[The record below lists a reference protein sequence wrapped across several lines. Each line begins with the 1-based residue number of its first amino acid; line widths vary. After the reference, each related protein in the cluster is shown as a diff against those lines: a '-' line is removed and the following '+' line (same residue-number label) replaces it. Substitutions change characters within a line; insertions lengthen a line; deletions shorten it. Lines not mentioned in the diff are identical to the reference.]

1 MSDYE
6 AYRINAFNDEQV
18 ADQVDRRWR
27 NARVNGRE
35 PDNLATSQG
44 FQPQNRGGQ
53 IGIIPQDIL
62 MRAAPSTSRP
72 RPATSRRCRARAD
85 HRRPH
90 RGARTQ
96 GGMML
101 TPGFIADQE
110 RFEAKRAIDAA
121 RRANV
126 AVYFVDARGLVAS
139 TPYAQ
144 AQQTG
149 RGLDSR
155 DVGAANAEI
164 TLGAEGAAEVAENT
178 GGFSVRNQNDLGRG
192 LQRIGAESRVY
203 YLLGFQQDKNAKAGA
218 FRRLDV
224 KVTRPDVTVRAR
236 RGYYAGGFGV
246 RRSGPSPATP
256 PRFSDGIDAI
266 DRAAESP
273 YELGAIPLRVADLAF
288 GEASADKAVVMLVV
302 EADLRA
308 FGFATAGGKLSD
320 VLDLRVL
327 TTELGTNTT
336 ERYERKVEMS
346 FPEGTRF
353 GPDSWHPLS
362 QEFNLKPGRYQARVA
377 VRDVSSGRMGSVTH
391 DFVVPPLKG
400 LRLTTPILTDAIEA
414 PSFGSQSPPKP
425 VLIAR
430 RAFPAGAT
438 LYYQFSVL
446 GAGKDAAGATR
457 VVGSHQ
463 LIGPGGAVVKQLEP
477 RPVAGGGSTPS
488 RFASVGLAGLP
499 AGDYDLVLKVTDQIT
514 GQSVE
519 RREPLAILPSPVVAR
534 ARRARAASRDDRPRP
549 GADVCRVTPR
559 ADAARRPRAGP
570 DSRRAPGRGARPS
583 TTVSASA
590 AAAREAG
597 RLDDAIALYRQGIA
611 LRADWDEG
619 RWYLGSSLYERERYR
634 EARDAFAALV
644 ARQPAHAGA
653 VGMKGLCEF
662 GLGQHETALRTL
674 LQARSLGIART
685 PEIAHVVAYHA
696 GILLTRFG
704 EFEVGYAVLTELS
717 GDNVESPKT
726 IEALGLNLLRM
737 PILPSALPEA
747 KRPLVQLAGR
757 RRSRW
762 VAGAWPMP
770 GACST
775 SSSPRIR
782 ASRTSTTHAASSAPP
797 RRRTSRSR
805 TSSPSSPCRRAM
817 SRRVCSWCS
826 ST

>member
-1 MSDYE
+1 MRESRARIVGRAALGLAGAAMLTAAVVAQQPPADQPAFRTGADLVIVDAVVVDHTGKPVTNLTAADFEVRDEGRPQAISLFQSVSVDAAAAVGPVAARRYAFSTNTGANAVPGRAFVLFFDDVHLTQAEGDRAKVALAQFLERELQAGDLVSLVAPGTALRWHARMPDGRPELTRIVAGLRGLFLPDPSSDQMSDYE

-62 MRAAPSTSRP
+62 MRAATLYQQAAARNI
-72 RPATSRRCRARAD
+72 ATLQALERTIDGLTAV
-85 HRRPH
+85 
-90 RGARTQ
+90 RGRKAV
-96 GGMML
+96 MML

-139 TPYAQ
+139 TPYSQ
-144 AQQTG
+144 AQQSG

-164 TLGAEGAAEVAENT
+164 TLGAEGAAEVAQST
-178 GGFSVRNQNDLGRG
+178 GGFSVRNQNDLGGG

-203 YLLGFQQDKNAKAGA
+203 YLLGFQQDKDAKAGA

-236 RGYYAGGFGV
+236 RGYYAGGYG
-246 RRSGPSPATP
+246 SGAPAAGGATP
-256 PRFSDGIDAI
+256 PRFSDGVDAI

-288 GEASADKAVVMLVV
+288 GEASADSAVVMLVV

-308 FGFATAGGKLSD
+308 FGFASAGGKLSD

-327 TTELGTNTT
+327 TTELGTNAT

-353 GPDSWHPLS
+353 GPESWHPLS
-362 QEFNLKPGRYQARVA
+362 QEFHLKPGRYQARVA
-377 VRDVSSGRMGSVTH
+377 VRDANSGRIGSVTH
-391 DFVVPPLKG
+391 DFVVPPPKG

-463 LIGPGGAVVKQLEP
+463 LIGPGGAVVKQLDP

-488 RFASVGLAGLP
+488 RFASVGLGGLP

-514 GQSVE
+514 GESVE
-519 RREPLAILPSPVVAR
+519 RREPLAILPPP
-534 ARRARAASRDDRPRP
+534 AAP
-549 GADVCRVTPR
+549 
-559 ADAARRPRAGP
+559 
-570 DSRRAPGRGARPS
+570 
-583 TTVSASA
+583 ASA
-590 AAAREAG
+590 G
-597 RLDDAIALYRQGIA
+597 RQ
-611 LRADWDEG
+611 
-619 RWYLGSSLYERERYR
+619 
-634 EARDAFAALV
+634 
-644 ARQPAHAGA
+644 
-653 VGMKGLCEF
+653 
-662 GLGQHETALRTL
+662 
-674 LQARSLGIART
+674 
-685 PEIAHVVAYHA
+685 
-696 GILLTRFG
+696 
-704 EFEVGYAVLTELS
+704 
-717 GDNVESPKT
+717 
-726 IEALGLNLLRM
+726 
-737 PILPSALPEA
+737 
-747 KRPLVQLAGR
+747 
-757 RRSRW
+757 
-762 VAGAWPMP
+762 
-770 GACST
+770 
-775 SSSPRIR
+775 
-782 ASRTSTTHAASSAPP
+782 
-797 RRRTSRSR
+797 
-805 TSSPSSPCRRAM
+805 
-817 SRRVCSWCS
+817 
-826 ST
+826 

>member
-1 MSDYE
+1 ML
-6 AYRINAFNDEQV
+6 AAAVVAQQPAPP
-18 ADQVDRRWR
+18 ADQPAFRTGADLVIVDAVVVDKAGKPVTNLTAADFEVRDEGARRRSRCSRPSRSTRRRHRPPDPVAVRRYAFSTNTGASAIPGRAFVLFFDDVHLTQAEGDRAKVALNQFLERELQPGDLVSLVAPGTALRWHAR
-27 NARVNGRE
+27 MPDGRPELTRIVAGLRGLLPARPLVRSDERLRGVSDQRLQRRTGGGPGRSPLEERRVNGRE

-62 MRAAPSTSRP
+62 MRAATVYQQAAARNI
-72 RPATSRRCRARAD
+72 ATLQALERTIDGLTAV
-85 HRRPH
+85 
-90 RGARTQ
+90 RGRKAV
-96 GGMML
+96 MML

-110 RFEAKRAIDAA
+110 RVEAKRAIDAA

-164 TLGAEGAAEVAENT
+164 TLGAEGAAEVAEST

-203 YLLGFQQDKNAKAGA
+203 YLLGFQPDKNAKAGA

-236 RGYYAGGFGV
+236 RGYYAGGLGA
-246 RRSGPSPATP
+246 GSPAATAATP
-256 PRFSDGIDAI
+256 PRFSDGVDAI

-288 GEASADKAVVMLVV
+288 GEASSDKAVVMLVV

-327 TTELGTNTT
+327 TTELGTNAT

-346 FPEGTRF
+346 FTEGTRF
-353 GPDSWHPLS
+353 GPESWHPLS
-362 QEFNLKPGRYQARVA
+362 QEFHLKPGRYQARVA
-377 VRDVSSGRMGSVTH
+377 VRDANSGRIGSVTH
-391 DFVVPPLKG
+391 DFVVPSLTG

-446 GAGKDAAGATR
+446 GAGKDAAGTTR

-463 LIGPGGAVVKQLEP
+463 LIGPGGAVVKQLDP
-477 RPVAGGGSTPS
+477 RPVAGGSTTPS
-488 RFASVGLAGLP
+488 RFASVGLTGLP
-499 AGDYDLVLKVTDQIT
+499 AGDYELVLKVTDQTT

-519 RREPLAILPSPVVAR
+519 RREPIAVLPSPV
-534 ARRARAASRDDRPRP
+534 SSPP
-549 GADVCRVTPR
+549 GP
-559 ADAARRPRAGP
+559 
-570 DSRRAPGRGARPS
+570 
-583 TTVSASA
+583 ASA
-590 AAAREAG
+590 G
-597 RLDDAIALYRQGIA
+597 
-611 LRADWDEG
+611 
-619 RWYLGSSLYERERYR
+619 
-634 EARDAFAALV
+634 
-644 ARQPAHAGA
+644 RQP
-653 VGMKGLCEF
+653 
-662 GLGQHETALRTL
+662 
-674 LQARSLGIART
+674 
-685 PEIAHVVAYHA
+685 
-696 GILLTRFG
+696 
-704 EFEVGYAVLTELS
+704 
-717 GDNVESPKT
+717 
-726 IEALGLNLLRM
+726 
-737 PILPSALPEA
+737 
-747 KRPLVQLAGR
+747 
-757 RRSRW
+757 
-762 VAGAWPMP
+762 
-770 GACST
+770 
-775 SSSPRIR
+775 
-782 ASRTSTTHAASSAPP
+782 
-797 RRRTSRSR
+797 
-805 TSSPSSPCRRAM
+805 
-817 SRRVCSWCS
+817 
-826 ST
+826 